1 MKRLMLASPLF
12 LTAASTAFAQVTV
25 EDPRVRA
32 TISAQTATGA
42 FIPSWRP
49 Q

>member
-25 EDPRVRA
+25 EDPWVRA
-32 TISAQTATGA
+32 TVPAQTATGA
-42 FIPSWRP
+42 FNPSWRP

>member
-25 EDPRVRA
+25 EDPRLRA
-32 TISAQTATGA
+32 TVPTATGA
-42 FIPSWRP
+42 FNPSWRP